1 MNNFSRILSF
11 IHMHPLT
18 ETNTGLR
25 WGIIGCGNV
34 TEKKSGPAFNKVPDS
49 SLLAVMRRNGD
60 KAKDYA
66 MRHGVPRWYDDA
78 SALINDPDINA
89 IYVAT
94 PPDSHENYALAA
106 IQAGKPVYVEKPMA
120 ITTASCSRMQQA
132 ADEHN
137 GKLTIAHYR
146 RGLPMFR
153 KIRSLLAE
161 KLIGDIRTVRISMLQ
176 QHRTD
181 IVATTEINWRVD
193 PSIAGAG
200 YFYDL
205 APHQLDLVVHFFGKP
220 VEAFGLGVNQAGFYE
235 AEDAVSGI
243 MHLPNNVLFTG
254 QWAYTTAPGTEEDLF
269 EIIGSKG
276 RIRFPVFGHTVSVL
290 TDKQENILSFEPPA
304 HIQQPMIGNVVQ
316 YFLGKGP
323 NPCSAA
329 DALVSMQVM
338 ECFAYGKK
346 LSDLLR

>member
-1 MNNFSRILSF
+1 
-11 IHMHPLT
+11 MHIDPSA
-18 ETNTGLR
+18 ETQTALR

-34 TEKKSGPAFNKVPDS
+34 TEKKSGPAFNKVPGS
-49 SLLAVMRRNGD
+49 SLQAVMRRNGD

-66 MRHGVPRWYDDA
+66 VRHGVPKWYNDA
-78 SALINDPDINA
+78 AALINDPDINA

-94 PPDSHENYALAA
+94 PPDSHEAYALAA
-106 IQAGKPVYVEKPMA
+106 MQAGKPVYVEKPMA
-120 ITTASCSRMQQA
+120 VTTGSCLRMQHA
-132 ADEHN
+132 ADKHN

-153 KIRSLLAE
+153 KVRSLLAE

-181 IVATTEINWRVD
+181 IVANTEINWRVD
-193 PSIAGAG
+193 PSVAGAG

-205 APHQLDLVVHFFGKP
+205 APHQLDLVVHFFGNP
-220 VEAFGLGVNQAGFYE
+220 VEAFGVGVNQAGFYE
-235 AEDAVSGI
+235 AEDAVSGV
-243 MHLPNNVLFTG
+243 MHLPNDVLFTG

-276 RIRFPVFGHTVSVL
+276 RIRFPVFGHTVSVF
-290 TDKQENILSFEPPA
+290 TDNQENILSFKPPA
-304 HIQQPMIGNVVQ
+304 HIQQPMIGDVVQ

-346 LSDLLR
+346 LSDLSR